1 MARHSAVALKF
12 GCGRSRRVAP
22 PHDPGRLWAK
32 QTWRHHVTPPILRVH
47 GPRREGSQSPLP
59 SRRPLWSH

>member
-22 PHDPGRLWAK
+22 PHDPGRL
-32 QTWRHHVTPPILRVH
+32 
-47 GPRREGSQSPLP
+47 
-59 SRRPLWSH
+59 